1 MTNENGSRDGSRI
14 VLSGSPTFGS
24 VVFMTN
30 SNSNDGLDVN
40 TEGLGSIPR
49 FMVLHACVMGPVFRP
64 VITFAFMGMLNNR

>member
-1 MTNENGSRDGSRI
+1 MTNENGSRNGSHT

-30 SNSNDGLDVN
+30 SNSYDRLDVN

-49 FMVLHACVMGPVFRP
+49 FMCYTLV
-64 VITFAFMGMLNNR
+64 